1 MGIAPVFWGGPLIVT
16 TIFAPSVVLG
26 ALAAWMALA
35 ALAAFAANLFRF
47 RFSAGV
53 ALGGSRASPGIALGV
68 PVANLPLV
76 PIGPDAP
83 RLCDV
88 SLEDVDNLA
97 SLSSK
102 PVEAGLVTNS
112 FPPTSA

>member
-1 MGIAPVFWGGPLIVT
+1 MAERICKTWVEVLIK
-16 TIFAPSVVLG
+16 G
-26 ALAAWMALA
+26 ATCRPAS
-35 ALAAFAANLFRF
+35 LFRF

-76 PIGPDAP
+76 PVGPDAP

-102 PVEAGLVTNS
+102 PVEAGLVTDS
-112 FPPTSA
+112 FPTTSA